1 MSVYRWGMADRTCM
15 RSAILLAA
23 LSLTA
28 TGCADPSRFRA
39 FETGPSCR
47 RAVTKDGTGLRI
59 CETGDRVTVEETG
72 PASRDEIRAYFR
84 LTPVAERRG
93 DAALAAP
100 PPMLSTDGGAGYG
113 GPAR

>member
-23 LSLTA
+23 LSLTVA
-28 TGCADPSRFRA
+28 SCTDASRSRV
-39 FETGPSCR
+39 GPGWSSCR
-47 RAVTKDGTGLRI
+47 QTVTKDGMGLRI
-59 CETGDRVTVEETG
+59 CEGGDRVTVEETG
-72 PASRDEIRAYFR
+72 PASRDEIRSYFR

-100 PPMLSTDGGAGYG
+100 PPMVSTGGGAGYG

>member
-1 MSVYRWGMADRTCM
+1 M

-39 FETGPSCR
+39 FETEPSCR

-100 PPMLSTDGGAGYG
+100 PPMFSTDGGAGYG

>member
-1 MSVYRWGMADRTCM
+1 M

-28 TGCADPSRFRA
+28 AGCADPSRFRA

-47 RAVTKDGTGLRI
+47 QAVTKDGMRLRI